1 MILPRLALRN
11 VRRNRRRT
19 LLTMAVVVAGYV
31 ALAMAGGF
39 MAQTFAGLADGAIRG
54 GIGHLQVLDPRVLE
68 GDEGQSLEFSLAD
81 GEGLAEKI
89 RQDPAVAEVLPRI
102 QFMGLLSNGSASVAF
117 LGTGVDPA
125 KEARHMSV
133 EERVRD
139 AARAPGSRGAGGRW
153 LGQDPAVR
161 EVVLGTGLAR
171 SLGAKVGTSLTL
183 MGTTK
188 DGALNAVDVEVVGLQ
203 DLGLKEMNDRFLAT
217 SLETAKVLTEA
228 GSARSRLS
236 VVLKRSADL
245 KLALPRIAALCNS
258 IAVSLEQ
265 AAKGHIAEG
274 EARRAT
280 HRTCVVR
287 PWTELATFYGQ
298 VKLLYLAIFGFMGLV
313 LFLVVLLATANTLLM
328 SVMER
333 LREFGTL
340 RAVGLR
346 PGQLLALLQW
356 EGAILGLAGCAVG
369 LVLTL
374 LLRAGLNALHQQ
386 MPAPPGTSHGYELN
400 IHLVPWIY
408 LGAFL
413 FLQAVLQLS
422 ALAPGLKAARL
433 RITEALRHV

>member
-68 GDEGQSLEFSLAD
+68 GDEGQSLEYSLPD
-81 GEGLAEKI
+81 GEGLAEKL
-89 RQDPAVAEVLPRI
+89 RQDPGVAEVLPRI

-117 LGTGVDPA
+117 LGTGVDPL
-125 KEARHMSV
+125 KEARHMAV

-139 AARAPGSRGAGGRW
+139 AARAPGGEGSRW
-153 LGQDPAVR
+153 LGQDPAAR

-228 GSARSRLS
+228 GPARSRLS
-236 VVLKRSADL
+236 VVLKRPAEL
-245 KLALPRIAALCNS
+245 PKALARIAALS
-258 IAVSLEQ
+258 GGAGV
-265 AAKGHIAEG
+265 K
-274 EARRAT
+274 
-280 HRTCVVR
+280 

-298 VKLLYLAIFGFMGLV
+298 VRLLYLAIFGFMGLV

-346 PGQLLALLQW
+346 PGQLLVLLQW

-374 LLRAGLNALHQQ
+374 LLRAGLNALHLQ

-400 IHLVPWIY
+400 IHLVPWVY

-413 FLQAVLQLS
+413 FLQAVLHLS

>member
-11 VRRNRRRT
+11 VRRNRRRS

-39 MAQTFAGLADGAIRG
+39 MAQTFAGLSDGAIRG

-81 GEGLAEKI
+81 GEALAD
-89 RQDPAVAEVLPRI
+89 RLRRDPGVAEVLPRI
-102 QFMGLLSNGSASVAF
+102 QFMGLLSNGSTSVAF
-117 LGTGVDPA
+117 LGTGVDPVR
-125 KEARHMSV
+125 EARHMAV
-133 EERVRD
+133 AERVMD
-139 AARAPGSRGAGGRW
+139 ATNAPGGAGSRW
-153 LGQDPAVR
+153 LGGDPAAR
-161 EVVLGTGLAR
+161 EAVLGIGLAR
-171 SLGAKVGTSLTL
+171 SLGAKVGSSLTL
-183 MGTTK
+183 MGTTRE
-188 DGALNAVDVEVVGLQ
+188 GALNAVDVDVVGLQ
-203 DLGLKEMNDRFLAT
+203 DLGLKEMNDRFLTT

-236 VVLKRSADL
+236 VVLKRPAEL
-245 KLALPRIAALCNS
+245 KQALTRIAAQS
-258 IAVSLEQ
+258 AGASV
-265 AAKGHIAEG
+265 K
-274 EARRAT
+274 
-280 HRTCVVR
+280 

-340 RAVGLR
+340 RAVGMR

-356 EGAILGLAGCAVG
+356 EGAILGLAGSAVG
-369 LVLTL
+369 LAVTL
-374 LLRAGLNALHQQ
+374 LLRAVLNALHLQ
-386 MPAPPGTSHGYELN
+386 MPAPPGTSHGYQLN